1 MSQHWCCFMCS
12 ASARRCRAQCDVF
25 FIPQLVTHLFGRIFV
40 LLVFL
45 LLLLIVL
52 VVVVAVVAQHIL
64 FSHFCGP

>member
-12 ASARRCRAQCDVF
+12 ASARRCRAQCDVL